1 MALRSLPPL
10 KTFQSESALSSSVQD
25 FAHRGGKAV
34 KTSRALPAA
43 PSHSNYLMMTILMLS
58 ACTLPRAMGI
68 NLFYPSN
75 NMCIEP
81 GLISTSQVR
90 KRRVEEIAL
99 VPDPTAG
106 S

>member
-68 NLFYPSN
+68 NSFYPSN
-75 NMCIEP
+75 NLCIEP
-81 GLISTSQVR
+81 GLVSTS
-90 KRRVEEIAL
+90 
-99 VPDPTAG
+99 
-106 S
+106 